1 MLAPQSP
8 KALVG
13 YPVVA
18 GRLPVDQ
25 MAHVAQVARHGE
37 VPDAFHGEQ
46 RTVREA
52 RGLPRRRSRRRIEDH
67 GAVALFAHD
76 VGVVVGYM
84 DEHLV
89 VRRVRALGERA
100 HHDVEVAQP
109 GAHSTSMGVSAR

>member
-1 MLAPQSP
+1 
-8 KALVG
+8 
-13 YPVVA
+13 
-18 GRLPVDQ
+18 

-89 VRRVRALGERA
+89 VRRVRALGERCLLY
-100 HHDVEVAQP
+100 
-109 GAHSTSMGVSAR
+109 TSIPASIGVHVLVLSQKT